1 MSCAAAAIAGPARRA
16 AAVAEGVV
24 TVPADMTPMPSI
36 DGEIRF
42 DEEALAAAATDF
54 GHIVQ
59 RKPLCVVRP
68 ASARDVSTTLAWAAH
83 QRRLVAPQG
92 RRHSVFGRPLI
103 ERGVALDMASLRS
116 VHGVDGDLVSVDAGA
131 TWHDV
136 LAATLPR
143 RLAPPALP
151 DYLGLS
157 VGGTLVVGGVGGAM
171 SRFGTVCDNVV
182 ELQVVTGDGEIVT
195 CSEARNQRLFDAV
208 RAGLGQVGVITRATL
223 RLVPAPA
230 QVRRFVLTYAG
241 LGALLRDERRLA
253 ADPRFDVTQ
262 GAAVL
267 TPDGWSFRLDVMKK
281 NLGSVSDDTRLLAGL
296 SDDRPRIQA
305 STLPYIDY
313 LGRLGALEQ
322 ALRDNGHWFFPHPWL
337 TTFIGDSRVEA
348 FVSAELTRLTPD
360 DLGPFGQV
368 LLSAFPRQAVRT
380 PLLRLPPDPLCYAF
394 NLVRL
399 PATDDPAVA
408 DRLVAANRMLYER
421 LRGAGGTLYPVSA
434 LALSGDDWRLHFG
447 EAFEPLRS
455 ARTQFDPANVLATG
469 YAVFQ
474 PSGR

>member
-1 MSCAAAAIAGPARRA
+1 MSGVAAAIAGPAGRA
-16 AAVAEGVV
+16 AAMTQGVV
-24 TVPADMTPMPSI
+24 AVPSDLTPRPSI
-36 DGEIRF
+36 EGDTRF

-59 RKPLCVVRP
+59 RRPLCVVRP
-68 ASARDVSTTLAWAAH
+68 ASARDVSTTLAWAANR
-83 QRRLVAPQG
+83 QRRVAPQG

-103 ERGVALDMASLRS
+103 EQGVALDMASLRR
-116 VHGVDGDLVSVDAGA
+116 VHGVEGDLVSVDAGA
-131 TWHDV
+131 TWADV

-171 SRFGTVCDNVV
+171 ARFGTVCDNVV
-182 ELQVVTGDGEIVT
+182 ELQLVTGDGEIVT
-195 CSEARNQRLFDAV
+195 CSQACNTRLFDAV

-230 QVRRFVLTYAG
+230 EVRRFVLAYG
-241 LGALLRDERRLA
+241 DLSALLRDERRLV
-253 ADPRFDVTQ
+253 ADQRFDVVQ
-262 GAAVL
+262 GAAVP
-267 TPDGWSFRLDVMKK
+267 TPKGWSFRLDAMKK
-281 NLGSVSDDTRLLAGL
+281 TPGSVPDDAPLLAGL

-322 ALRDNGHWFFPHPWL
+322 ALRNNGQWFFPHPWL
-337 TTFIGDSRVEA
+337 TTFIGDSQVET
-348 FVSAELTRLTPD
+348 FVSAELARLTPD

-380 PLLRLPPDPLCYAF
+380 PLLRLPSDPLCYAF
-394 NLVRL
+394 NLVRI
-399 PATDDPAVA
+399 PATDDSAVA
-408 DRLVAANRMLYER
+408 DRLVAANRMLYQR

-434 LALSGDDWRLHFG
+434 LAMSGDDWRLHFG
-447 EAFEPLRS
+447 ETFESLRS

-474 PSGR
+474 PPGR